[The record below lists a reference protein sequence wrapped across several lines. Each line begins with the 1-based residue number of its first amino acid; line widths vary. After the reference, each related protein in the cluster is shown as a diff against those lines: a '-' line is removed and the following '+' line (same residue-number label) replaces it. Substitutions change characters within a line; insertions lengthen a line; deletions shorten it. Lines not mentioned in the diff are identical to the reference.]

1 MDCMRDLFLQTPDT
15 EKGNAMSIKEIKPL
29 FERTSSCQ
37 DWSLCLVQIKESD
50 EEKAIYVR
58 RKLEIKPDGSLT
70 ELVQEIRKKYL
81 QGSRP
86 LLASFEAV
94 ENYDGVGLPGIIYRL
109 HIDNPL
115 IEKQYRKMCKAFSDS
130 ENNFQ
135 DFLPGASMIE
145 GTIDGK
151 SLWLFSMK
159 SPFTV
164 LKHKYRWSNAGTYEK
179 YTEPVLT
186 LRTLLDVIIYDD
198 TIYLLTP
205 EGEKLFLLEQ
215 AYKASAPKKAK
226 EIAMT
231 GIVSDGEAF
240 ARFAVKGFN
249 PRRLISLNQNKLR
262 ELQNSSKRREMSNK
276 FSIPLVDDK
285 IDTSTQEATDKLI
298 KLLCNKGMVDP
309 FDGNA
314 MEVAGAKRWK

>member
-1 MDCMRDLFLQTPDT
+1 
-15 EKGNAMSIKEIKPL
+15 MSIKEIKQL

-37 DWSLCLVQIKESD
+37 GWSLWLVQIKPSD

-70 ELVQEIRKKYL
+70 ELAQEIRKKYV

-94 ENYDGVGLPGIIYRL
+94 EDYDGVGLSGIIYRL
-109 HIDNPL
+109 QIDNSL
-115 IEKQYRKMCKAFSDS
+115 IEKQYRNMCKAFSDS

-135 DFLPGASMIE
+135 ASSLEASMIE

-151 SLWLFSMK
+151 SLRLFSMK
-159 SPFTV
+159 SPFTN
-164 LKHKYRWSNAGTYEK
+164 LKNRFWLNAGTYK
-179 YTEPVLT
+179 KITEPILT

-205 EGEKLFLLEQ
+205 EGEKLFLLEH
-215 AYKASAPKKAK
+215 AYKAAAPKKAK

-231 GIVSDGEAF
+231 GIVSNGEALACF
-240 ARFAVKGFN
+240 AAKGFN
-249 PRRLISLNQNKLR
+249 PRRLISLNQNSLR
-262 ELQNSSKRREMSNK
+262 ELQNPSKRMEMSET
-276 FSIPLVDDK
+276 FSIPLVDGK
-285 IDTSTQEATDKLI
+285 FDTSSQEATDKLI
-298 KLLCNKGMVDP
+298 KLLCDKGMVEP

-314 MEVAGAKRWK
+314 MEVAGAKHWK